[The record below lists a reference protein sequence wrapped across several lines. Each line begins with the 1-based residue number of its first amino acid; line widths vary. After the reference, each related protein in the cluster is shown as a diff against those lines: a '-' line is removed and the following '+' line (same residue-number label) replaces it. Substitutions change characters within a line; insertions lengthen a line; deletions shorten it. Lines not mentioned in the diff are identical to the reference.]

1 MRWCVVTWR
10 SAVYA
15 HACACTVCACIH
27 ALHDMFGSVL
37 SLSLSLYIYIYA
49 CMYTY
54 IQALY
59 IRARM
64 QAWICKVSDKLVIFA
79 HPQYTHPCIHA
90 RSQMSGDED
99 APHYSLQHQVTKV
112 ARKLRCVSYAHKML
126 KQDTEAAAS
135 RYVYVCMYVCVYV
148 SICVCVGYVC
158 MYVCMY
164 VCLYVLLY
172 VCMYD
177 LYVCNNIYVG
187 GCMHAAMHTCL
198 WG

>member
-1 MRWCVVTWR
+1 M
-10 SAVYA
+10 
-15 HACACTVCACIH
+15 HMH
-27 ALHDMFGSVL
+27 ALALYVHAYMHCMTCL
-37 SLSLSLYIYIYA
+37 EACSLSLSLYIYIYIYA

-158 MYVCMY
+158 MYVCMS
-164 VCLYVLLY
+164 VCTPVCMY
-172 VCMYD
+172 VCMICM
-177 LYVCNNIYVG
+177 YVITY
-187 GCMHAAMHTCL
+187 T
-198 WG
+198 